1 MFRNLF
7 LVALFLCCLFYSSV
21 CIINIAYAQQLP
33 TAEELSQMNV
43 DLTMQQNEGELAQL
57 AAPALKDN
65 IITVG
70 YREGDNIIDNPNNPT
85 KMGYGYDV
93 LKKIEEV
100 SDLKF
105 EFVNLDENNFDA
117 LRNRDIEL
125 TGLFFHTEER
135 DAEFAY
141 AQIPFNAIF
150 ITLSTKDMDHDL
162 PYGDPQS
169 LNGKTVATY
178 ASNAANAIFDDYL
191 RINDIEVE
199 YVMSDLANYMD
210 EEADFYLTFSAS
222 PNIENLDFILN
233 LGRKQTFLVAN
244 PEDQQ
249 MLDLIDQA
257 MLKLV
262 NEEGAFFSEL
272 ETRYYEDV
280 FHNIHRDLTLEETE
294 YIESSSFRVGFV
306 ENHNPY
312 SYVDANGNPNGA
324 VVELMQYLSDMYD
337 FDIELV
343 PYHSIHDGGAGQ
355 TGYDIVISALGD
367 YSTAVEEYDFT
378 QSYYEMDLVAMVPQH
393 ISEQYNSADEIIAN
407 SNKIGVLSYMYIHEN
422 MFYLD
427 AENQQIINYTNFDDL
442 LDAYANQEI
451 DMALFTE
458 SGITYANAYFDDSSN
473 YVFAPGYE
481 LNYHFAIAKD
491 ISEQVLPIF
500 NIMLDNITDRKYEDI
515 LVSHTSVFFPEYTLW
530 QYMQKYWYNAVI
542 FLAVVISIIVFKAY
556 HDQKR
561 KRIMIVEAYNTD
573 SLTGLK
579 SNALFLKEAADIIE
593 KAQPGEYELISFDID
608 LFRSINNYYSVETGT
623 AVIISIAKAL
633 NDAFKGSAAI
643 YARSGVDEFMI
654 LRRVDECG
662 SVRTIYTNH
671 ILPKIQEIIGDR
683 YNLSASFGYVII
695 EDCSEKLVNLAA
707 HADAARLSGKKK
719 HKTTF
724 VQFDQQM
731 RDSYNNKLRLTFRM
745 EQAMKDGEFV
755 VHYQPKIDLF
765 KDKIGGAEALIRW
778 YPKLG
783 NPIYPNEF
791 IGVFEENGFIAAIDL
806 YVVDQVARFIKANHN
821 KMKIPVI
828 SVNLSA
834 ITIMEN
840 KVVNDIIRILD
851 SHGVER
857 DRIEIEITESA
868 ILSSEDKFLIVIK
881 QFKNAG
887 FTISLDDFGKG
898 VSSLNRLSNIDVD
911 VLKLDEAFIDLS
923 ENIEKTAVVVR
934 DVISLAK
941 HLKMKTVAEGVETYE
956 QARWLKLLNCEYAQG
971 YFFAKPMP
979 EEDFKKALIADKDY
993 RIDNVEVS

>member
-7 LVALFLCCLFYSSV
+7 LVALFLCTLFWGASS
-21 CIINIAYAQQLP
+21 ISNIAYAQQLP
-33 TAEELSQMNV
+33 TAEELSDMNM
-43 DLTMQQNEGELAQL
+43 DLLRQQNNGELALL

-70 YREGDNIIDNPNNPT
+70 YNVGDNIIDHPNNPS
-85 KMGYGYDV
+85 KMGYGYEI
-93 LKKIEEV
+93 LKKIEET
-100 SDLKF
+100 SDLRF
-105 EFVNLDENNFDA
+105 EFVELEKDSFEA
-117 LRNRDIEL
+117 LRNGEIEL
-125 TGLFFHTEER
+125 AGLFFNTDER
-135 DAEFAY
+135 EAEFAY

-150 ITLSTKDMDHDL
+150 ITLSTKDMDHNL

-178 ASNAANAIFDDYL
+178 EGNAANAILDDYL
-191 RINDIEVE
+191 RLNNIEVE
-199 YVMSDLANYMD
+199 YIISDLANYLN

-244 PEDQQ
+244 PENQQ

-262 NEEGAFFSEL
+262 NEEGSFFSEL
-272 ETRYYEDV
+272 ETHYYEQV

-294 YIESSSFRVGFV
+294 FIENRTFRVGFV

-312 SYVDANGNPNGA
+312 SYVDGSGEPSGA
-324 VVELMQYLSDMYD
+324 VVELIQHISSIYD
-337 FDIELV
+337 FNLEFI
-343 PYHSIHDGGAGQ
+343 PYRSKLDGGSGQ
-355 TGYDIVISALGD
+355 AGYDILISALGD
-367 YSTAVEEYDFT
+367 YTTASEEYDFT
-378 QSYYEMDLVAMVPQH
+378 QSYYELDLVAMVPQH
-393 ISEQYNSADEIIAN
+393 ISEQYHTASEIIDN
-407 SNKIGVLSYMYIHEN
+407 SHKIGILDYMYISESTLN
-422 MFYLD
+422 LNTEY
-427 AENQQIINYTNFDDL
+427 QQMKTYTTFDDL
-442 LDAYANQEI
+442 LDAYQNEEI

-458 SGITYANAYFDDSSN
+458 SGITYANAYFDDSNN

-481 LNYHFAIAKD
+481 LNFHFG
-491 ISEQVLPIF
+491 ISKNMPEQVLPIF
-500 NIMLDNITDRKYEDI
+500 NIMFDNITDRKYEDI
-515 LVSHTSVFFPEYTLW
+515 LVSHTSVFFPEYSLW
-530 QYMQKYWYNAVI
+530 QYLQKYWYHGIIILVLI
-542 FLAVVISIIVFKAY
+542 ISIIVFKAY

-579 SNALFLKEAADIIE
+579 SNALFLKEAAEIIE

-608 LFRSINNYYSVETGT
+608 MFRSINNYYSVETGT
-623 AVIISIAKAL
+623 AVIISIARAL
-633 NDAFKGSAAI
+633 DEAFKGSSTI
-643 YARSGVDEFMI
+643 YARDGIDIFAI
-654 LRRVDECG
+654 LRRKDEGG
-662 SVRTIYTNH
+662 SLRTIYTNY

-707 HADAARLSGKKK
+707 HADAARVSGKKK

-724 VQFDQQM
+724 IQFDQEM
-731 RDSYNNKLRLTFRM
+731 REAYNNKLRLTFRM
-745 EQAMKDGEFV
+745 EQAMKDGEFM
-755 VHYQPKIDLF
+755 VHYQPKIDLL

-783 NPIYPNEF
+783 KPIYPNEF

-806 YVVDQVARFIKANHN
+806 YVVDQVARFIKANQN
-821 KMKIPVI
+821 KIKIPVI

-840 KVVNDIIRILD
+840 KVVSDIIRILD

-857 DRIEIEITESA
+857 NRIEIEITESA
-868 ILSSEDKFLIVIK
+868 ILSSEDKFLMVIN
-881 QFKNAG
+881 QFKKAG

-911 VLKLDEAFIDLS
+911 VLKLDEAFIDIS
-923 ENIEKTAVVVR
+923 ENVEKTAIVVR

-971 YFFAKPMP
+971 YYFAKPMP
-979 EEDFKKALIADKDY
+979 EEDFKQALIADKDY
-993 RIDNVEVS
+993 IIDKMQAS